1 MGSAGIGH
9 NGISSAISAGGLS
22 ANDLPMNG
30 FNMGGPGVNTISGS
44 NNGQSTGGLQTMSS
58 V

>member
-1 MGSAGIGH
+1 MTAGIGH
-9 NGISSAISAGGLS
+9 NGMGSAISAGGIS

-44 NNGQSTGGLQTMSS
+44 NQGQSSGGLQSISSS